1 MDGVNT
7 ETRVRMGG
15 KQTAKGAIQLDLTV
29 EAPTVDKA
37 AELLSRALDELTA
50 IVLEKGFDIVKA

>member
-1 MDGVNT
+1 MDGVNK
-7 ETRVRMGG
+7 ETRVRMGC
-15 KQTAKGAIQLDLTV
+15 KQTAKGAIQMDLTA

-50 IVLEKGFDIVKA
+50 IVLEKGFEIVKA

>member
-1 MDGVNT
+1 MNE

-37 AELLSRALDELTA
+37 AELLGGALDKLVAT
-50 IVLEKGFDIVKA
+50 IKEKGFEIVKA